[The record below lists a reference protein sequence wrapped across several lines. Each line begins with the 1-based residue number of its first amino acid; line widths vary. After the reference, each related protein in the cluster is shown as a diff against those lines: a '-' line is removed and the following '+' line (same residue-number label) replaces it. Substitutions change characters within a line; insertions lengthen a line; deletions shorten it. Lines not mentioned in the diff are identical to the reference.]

1 MSGGQ
6 VRQMGDSD
14 TKYGR
19 GGLRI
24 EGGGDKHGGQSD
36 CVVKMDLDINNSTNV
51 TKDTCSGCAGTR

>member
-1 MSGGQ
+1 M
-6 VRQMGDSD
+6 RQMGDSD